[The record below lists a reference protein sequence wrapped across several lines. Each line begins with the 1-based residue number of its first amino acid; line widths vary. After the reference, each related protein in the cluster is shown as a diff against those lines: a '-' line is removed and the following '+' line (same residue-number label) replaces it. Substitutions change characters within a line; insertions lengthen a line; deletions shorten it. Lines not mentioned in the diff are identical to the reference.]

1 MRWLIV
7 CFLILTLSK
16 ATRTACQTADFS
28 KGKWLKIATTQ
39 RAIYQ
44 VTGAQLKQ
52 MGVTLPINSSKIQ
65 LFGFDLSALSEKVPS
80 NVPPGNQEMS
90 IEVKDGGDRNFDE
103 IDRFIFYAPGNIVW
117 EKWGTDLQWKHKKLH
132 HSDTAFYF
140 LTIGENG
147 KRIESAKTVS
157 SSTQKINTYHE
168 HTLWE
173 NDSLNILNSGKL
185 WLGSPM
191 GQGAGKLSSISTNI
205 NTANLIETFPIV
217 VNAQYVSTNY
227 NQKAQFDFNWSDT
240 KIKSTFINPVSGLVY
255 DATANM
261 VLDSFSFWP
270 TKNSIANT
278 NIALQYNA
286 LLGSTGWV
294 DFVTFHL
301 TKSLRFANQNTLFFH
316 GKEAQ
321 SYLYELG
328 DADASTMVWD
338 ISNPLNPLALTTS
351 YTNNQISFTNN
362 SAIQPSYFAF
372 KQNAFESIV
381 SIDSLS
387 NQNILSNTEIDYLI
401 IAPSTFQQAA
411 IKLQNFHQKQNGYKV
426 AIVDPVK
433 IYNEFSGGLVHP
445 VAIRNYVKW
454 LQINASKNNLS
465 FAKYLCIIGGADF
478 NIKRLNKN
486 NQVPVFESEASLD
499 ILNSYASDD
508 FYAILKEGADINFPS
523 SVNSLDIAIGRIPA
537 KTNAE
542 ADTMVNK
549 IIQYSLGNSR
559 GIWQNQITW
568 VADDGDYNLHLQ
580 DAESIVSGI
589 QSKNNQWNHK
599 KIYLDLYPATN
610 TAGGVTYPLVVNEIA
625 QNINN
630 GSLVLNYTGHGN
642 YLRLTEEAVINSA
655 SMQTWNNAGKLPL
668 MITASCDFAPYDQPQ
683 LSPIGFNALMQN
695 SNGII
700 GLVAANRLVFAYSNK
715 QINEQFAQALLVPNK
730 EGQYYSIGQSLQMAK
745 NANWSMQGDRLN
757 AFKFSLLGDPALT
770 LSIAKNKIQLTIK
783 DSLTAGTLTKLDG
796 QIMKG
801 QTIHSAFNGWVDC
814 IVYDVIK
821 EKNTLGNQAS
831 SIKTTVPTKDGILY
845 RGKATVANGK
855 FSVQFILPKET
866 NTANG
871 SISIQTFAY
880 NQTEDAIGVAN
891 NIVVQPAFFI
901 QQLDTIGPGIN
912 AFINDTNFTNNSWV
926 SDRANLIIQ
935 LKDSS
940 GIQSSGNA
948 LGHDLL
954 FIVDDD
960 VQNPF
965 VLNNYFMA
973 DINTYQSGTIVYSL
987 PKLSIGKH
995 QLVIKAWDLLG
1006 NLSKDTLWFIVPAQE
1021 LLKAKD
1027 LVNKPNPM
1035 VNFTQFSFDVN
1046 IQDPNLQTEF
1056 SLRNLNGQLLVNK
1069 VLPVVQNANKWVM
1082 NWDGRDQSGATIPP
1096 GFYFY
1101 TITVRSGQQ
1110 SFVLSNKLM
1119 KL

>member
-16 ATRTACQTADFS
+16 ASRTACQTADFS

-52 MGVTLPINSSKIQ
+52 MGVSLPINSSKIQ

-80 NVPPGNQEMS
+80 NMPPGNQEMS
-90 IEVKDGGDRNFDE
+90 IEVKDGGDGIFDE

-157 SSTQKINTYHE
+157 SSTQKINTYQE
-168 HTLWE
+168 HILWE

-205 NTANLIETFPIV
+205 NTANLIETSPIL

-240 KIKSTFINPVSGLVY
+240 KIKSTLINPVSGLVY

-270 TKNSIANT
+270 NKNSIANT

-286 LLGSTGWV
+286 PLGSTGWV

-301 TKSLRFANQNTLFFH
+301 TKSLRFANRNTLFFH
-316 GKEAQ
+316 GQEAQ
-321 SYLYELG
+321 SNLYELV
-328 DADASTMVWD
+328 DADATTMVWD
-338 ISNPLNPLALTTS
+338 VSNPLNPLALKTS
-351 YTNNQISFTNN
+351 YTNNQISFTSNGTM
-362 SAIQPSYFAF
+362 QPSYFAF
-372 KQNAFESIV
+372 KQNAFESVV

-387 NQNILSNTEIDYLI
+387 NQNILTNTQIDYLI
-401 IAPSTFQQAA
+401 IAPSSFQQAA

-445 VAIRNYVKW
+445 VAIRNFVKW

-465 FAKYLCIIGGADF
+465 FAKYLCIIGAADF
-478 NIKRLNKN
+478 NIKRLNN
-486 NQVPVFESEASLD
+486 NSQVPVFESEASLD

-542 ADTMVNK
+542 ADTLVNK

-610 TAGGVTYPLVVNEIA
+610 TAGGLTYPLVVNEIA
-625 QNINN
+625 QTINN

-655 SMQTWNNAGKLPL
+655 SMQAWNNAGKLPL

-700 GLVAANRLVFAYSNK
+700 ALLAANRLVFAYSNK
-715 QINEQFAQALLVPNK
+715 QINEQFAQALLAPNK
-730 EGQYYSIGQSLQMAK
+730 EGQYYSIGQSLQIAK
-745 NANWSMQGDRLN
+745 NANWSMQGDKLN
-757 AFKFSLLGDPALT
+757 AFKFSLLGDPALK

-801 QTIHSAFNGWVDC
+801 QNIHSAFNGWVDC

-821 EKNTLGNQAS
+821 EKTTLVNQAS
-831 SIKTTVPTKDGILY
+831 SIKTTVPTKEGILY
-845 RGKATVANGK
+845 RGKATVVNGK

-866 NTANG
+866 STANG

-901 QQLDTIGPGIN
+901 QQLDTIGPRIN

-926 SDRANLIIQ
+926 SDKANLIIQ

-940 GIQSSGNA
+940 GIQSSGNS

-987 PKLSIGKH
+987 PKLSIGRH

-1021 LLKAKD
+1021 VLKAKD

-1035 VNFTQFSFDVN
+1035 VHFTQFSFDVN

-1101 TITVRSGQQ
+1101 TITIKSGQQ

>member
-28 KGKWLKIATTQ
+28 KGKWLKITTTQ

-52 MGVTLPINSSKIQ
+52 MGVSLPINSSKIQ

-90 IEVKDGGDRNFDE
+90 IEVKDGGDGNFDE

-117 EKWGTDLQWKHKKLH
+117 EKWGADLQWKHKKLH

-140 LTIGENG
+140 LTIGEIG
-147 KRIESAKTVS
+147 KRIEFAKTVS
-157 SSTQKINTYHE
+157 SSTQKINTYQDHI
-168 HTLWE
+168 LWE

-205 NTANLIETFPIV
+205 NTANLIETFPIL
-217 VNAQYVSTNY
+217 VNTQYVSTNY

-240 KIKSTFINPVSGLVY
+240 KIKSTLINPVSGLVY

-278 NIALQYNA
+278 NLALQYNA
-286 LLGSTGWV
+286 PLGSTGWV

-301 TKSLRFANQNTLFFH
+301 TKSLRFANRNTLFFH
-316 GKEAQ
+316 GQDAQ
-321 SYLYELG
+321 SNLYELG
-328 DADASTMVWD
+328 DADATTMVWD

-351 YTNNQISFTNN
+351 YTNNQISFTSNGTN
-362 SAIQPSYFAF
+362 QSSYFAF
-372 KQNAFESIV
+372 KQNAFEYVV

-387 NQNILSNTEIDYLI
+387 NQNILTNTQIDYLI

-411 IKLQNFHQKQNGYKV
+411 IKLQNFHQKQNGFEV
-426 AIVDPVK
+426 VIIDPVK

-445 VAIRNYVKW
+445 VAIRNFLKW
-454 LQINASKNNLS
+454 LQINSSKNNLS
-465 FAKYLCIIGGADF
+465 FAKYLCIIGAADF

-486 NQVPVFESEASLD
+486 SQVPVFESEASLD

-542 ADTMVNK
+542 ADTLVNK
-549 IIQYSLGNSR
+549 IIQYCLGNSR

-610 TAGGVTYPLVVNEIA
+610 TAGGLTYPLVVNEIA
-625 QNINN
+625 QTINN

-655 SMQTWNNAGKLPL
+655 SMQAWNNVGRLPL

-745 NANWSMQGDRLN
+745 NANWSMQGDKLN
-757 AFKFSLLGDPALT
+757 AFKFSLLGDPALK
-770 LSIAKNKIQLTIK
+770 LSIAKNKIQLSIK

-821 EKNTLGNQAS
+821 EKTTLGNQAS

-845 RGKATVANGK
+845 RGKATVVNGK

-866 NTANG
+866 STANG

-901 QQLDTIGPGIN
+901 QQLDTIGPRIN

-973 DINTYQSGTIVYSL
+973 DINTYQSGTIVYTL

-1035 VNFTQFSFDVN
+1035 VHFTQFSFDVN

-1101 TITVRSGQQ
+1101 TITIRSGQQ

>member
-52 MGVTLPINSSKIQ
+52 MGVSLPLSSSKIQ

-90 IEVKDGGDRNFDE
+90 IEVKDGGDGNFDE

-191 GQGAGKLSSISTNI
+191 GQGTGKLSSISTNI
-205 NTANLIETFPIV
+205 NTANLIETFPIL

-286 LLGSTGWV
+286 PLGSTGWV

-338 ISNPLNPLALTTS
+338 ISNPLNPLAFTTN
-351 YTNNQISFTNN
+351 YTNNQISFT
-362 SAIQPSYFAF
+362 SKAAIQPSYFAF
-372 KQNAFESIV
+372 KQNAFESVV

-445 VAIRNYVKW
+445 VAIRNYVKL

-465 FAKYLCIIGGADF
+465 FAKFLCIIGGADF

-625 QNINN
+625 QTINN

-642 YLRLTEEAVINSA
+642 YLRLTEEAVINGA
-655 SMQTWNNAGKLPL
+655 SMQAWNNAGKLPL

-783 DSLTAGTLTKLDG
+783 DSLTAGTLTTLDG

-866 NTANG
+866 STANG

-880 NQTEDAIGVAN
+880 NQNEDAIGVAN

-1006 NLSKDTLWFIVPAQE
+1006 NFSKDTLWFIVPAQE

-1035 VNFTQFSFDVN
+1035 VHFTQFSFDVN

-1056 SLRNLNGQLLVNK
+1056 SLRNLNGQILVNK

-1101 TITVRSGQQ
+1101 TITIRAGQQ

>member
-1 MRWLIV
+1 M
-7 CFLILTLSK
+7 
-16 ATRTACQTADFS
+16 
-28 KGKWLKIATTQ
+28 
-39 RAIYQ
+39 
-44 VTGAQLKQ
+44 
-52 MGVTLPINSSKIQ
+52 
-65 LFGFDLSALSEKVPS
+65 
-80 NVPPGNQEMS
+80 
-90 IEVKDGGDRNFDE
+90 
-103 IDRFIFYAPGNIVW
+103 
-117 EKWGTDLQWKHKKLH
+117 
-132 HSDTAFYF
+132 
-140 LTIGENG
+140 
-147 KRIESAKTVS
+147 
-157 SSTQKINTYHE
+157 
-168 HTLWE
+168 
-173 NDSLNILNSGKL
+173 
-185 WLGSPM
+185 
-191 GQGAGKLSSISTNI
+191 
-205 NTANLIETFPIV
+205 
-217 VNAQYVSTNY
+217 
-227 NQKAQFDFNWSDT
+227 
-240 KIKSTFINPVSGLVY
+240 
-255 DATANM
+255 
-261 VLDSFSFWP
+261 
-270 TKNSIANT
+270 
-278 NIALQYNA
+278 
-286 LLGSTGWV
+286 
-294 DFVTFHL
+294 
-301 TKSLRFANQNTLFFH
+301 
-316 GKEAQ
+316 
-321 SYLYELG
+321 
-328 DADASTMVWD
+328 
-338 ISNPLNPLALTTS
+338 
-351 YTNNQISFTNN
+351 
-362 SAIQPSYFAF
+362 
-372 KQNAFESIV
+372 
-381 SIDSLS
+381 
-387 NQNILSNTEIDYLI
+387 
-401 IAPSTFQQAA
+401 
-411 IKLQNFHQKQNGYKV
+411 
-426 AIVDPVK
+426 
-433 IYNEFSGGLVHP
+433 
-445 VAIRNYVKW
+445 
-454 LQINASKNNLS
+454 
-465 FAKYLCIIGGADF
+465 
-478 NIKRLNKN
+478 
-486 NQVPVFESEASLD
+486 
-499 ILNSYASDD
+499 
-508 FYAILKEGADINFPS
+508 
-523 SVNSLDIAIGRIPA
+523 
-537 KTNAE
+537 
-542 ADTMVNK
+542 
-549 IIQYSLGNSR
+549 
-559 GIWQNQITW
+559 
-568 VADDGDYNLHLQ
+568 
-580 DAESIVSGI
+580 
-589 QSKNNQWNHK
+589 
-599 KIYLDLYPATN
+599 
-610 TAGGVTYPLVVNEIA
+610 
-625 QNINN
+625 
-630 GSLVLNYTGHGN
+630 LNYTGHGN

-655 SMQTWNNAGKLPL
+655 SMQAWNNAGKLPL

-770 LSIAKNKIQLTIK
+770 LSNAKNKIQLTIK
-783 DSLTAGTLTKLDG
+783 DSLTVGTLTKLDG

-821 EKNTLGNQAS
+821 EKTTLGNQAS

-845 RGKATVANGK
+845 RGKATVVNGK
-855 FSVQFILPKET
+855 FSIQFILPKET
-866 NTANG
+866 STANG

-880 NQTEDAIGVAN
+880 NQTEDAIGVVN
-891 NIVVQPAFFI
+891 NIIVQPAFFI
-901 QQLDTIGPGIN
+901 QQLDNIGPRIN
-912 AFINDTNFTNNSWV
+912 AYINDTNFTNNSWV

-973 DINTYQSGTIVYSL
+973 DINSYQSGTIVYSL

-1056 SLRNLNGQLLVNK
+1056 SLRNLNGQILVNK

-1101 TITVRSGQQ
+1101 TITIRSGQQ

>member
-52 MGVTLPINSSKIQ
+52 MGVSLPINSSKIQ

-80 NVPPGNQEMS
+80 NMPPGNQEMS
-90 IEVKDGGDRNFDE
+90 IEVKDGGDGIFDE

-157 SSTQKINTYHE
+157 SSTQKINTYQE
-168 HTLWE
+168 HILWE

-205 NTANLIETFPIV
+205 NTANLIETFPIL

-240 KIKSTFINPVSGLVY
+240 KIKSTLINPVSGLVY

-286 LLGSTGWV
+286 PLGSTGWV

-301 TKSLRFANQNTLFFH
+301 TKSLRFANRNTLFFH
-316 GKEAQ
+316 GQEAQ

-328 DADASTMVWD
+328 DADATTMVWD
-338 ISNPLNPLALTTS
+338 ISNPLNPLALTNS
-351 YTNNQISFTNN
+351 YTNNQISFTSN
-362 SAIQPSYFAF
+362 ATIQPSYFAF
-372 KQNAFESIV
+372 KQNAFESVV

-387 NQNILSNTEIDYLI
+387 NQNILTNTQIDYLI
-401 IAPSTFQQAA
+401 IAPSSFQQAA

-445 VAIRNYVKW
+445 VAIRNFVKW

-465 FAKYLCIIGGADF
+465 FAKYLCIIGAADF

-486 NQVPVFESEASLD
+486 SQVPVFESEASLD

-542 ADTMVNK
+542 ADTLVNK

-610 TAGGVTYPLVVNEIA
+610 TAGGLTYPLVVNEIA
-625 QNINN
+625 QTINN

-655 SMQTWNNAGKLPL
+655 SMQAWNNAGKLPL

-757 AFKFSLLGDPALT
+757 AFKFSLLGDPALK

-821 EKNTLGNQAS
+821 EKTTLGNQAS

-845 RGKATVANGK
+845 RGKATVVNGK

-901 QQLDTIGPGIN
+901 QQLDTIGPRIN

-973 DINTYQSGTIVYSL
+973 DINTYQSGTIVYTL

-1021 LLKAKD
+1021 VLKAKD

-1082 NWDGRDQSGATIPP
+1082 NWDGRDQSGATIPS

-1101 TITVRSGQQ
+1101 TITIRSGQQ

>member
-1 MRWLIV
+1 
-7 CFLILTLSK
+7 
-16 ATRTACQTADFS
+16 
-28 KGKWLKIATTQ
+28 
-39 RAIYQ
+39 
-44 VTGAQLKQ
+44 
-52 MGVTLPINSSKIQ
+52 
-65 LFGFDLSALSEKVPS
+65 
-80 NVPPGNQEMS
+80 
-90 IEVKDGGDRNFDE
+90 
-103 IDRFIFYAPGNIVW
+103 
-117 EKWGTDLQWKHKKLH
+117 
-132 HSDTAFYF
+132 
-140 LTIGENG
+140 
-147 KRIESAKTVS
+147 
-157 SSTQKINTYHE
+157 
-168 HTLWE
+168 
-173 NDSLNILNSGKL
+173 
-185 WLGSPM
+185 
-191 GQGAGKLSSISTNI
+191 
-205 NTANLIETFPIV
+205 
-217 VNAQYVSTNY
+217 
-227 NQKAQFDFNWSDT
+227 
-240 KIKSTFINPVSGLVY
+240 
-255 DATANM
+255 
-261 VLDSFSFWP
+261 
-270 TKNSIANT
+270 
-278 NIALQYNA
+278 
-286 LLGSTGWV
+286 
-294 DFVTFHL
+294 
-301 TKSLRFANQNTLFFH
+301 
-316 GKEAQ
+316 
-321 SYLYELG
+321 
-328 DADASTMVWD
+328 
-338 ISNPLNPLALTTS
+338 
-351 YTNNQISFTNN
+351 
-362 SAIQPSYFAF
+362 
-372 KQNAFESIV
+372 
-381 SIDSLS
+381 
-387 NQNILSNTEIDYLI
+387 
-401 IAPSTFQQAA
+401 
-411 IKLQNFHQKQNGYKV
+411 
-426 AIVDPVK
+426 
-433 IYNEFSGGLVHP
+433 
-445 VAIRNYVKW
+445 
-454 LQINASKNNLS
+454 
-465 FAKYLCIIGGADF
+465 
-478 NIKRLNKN
+478 
-486 NQVPVFESEASLD
+486 

-610 TAGGVTYPLVVNEIA
+610 TAGGLTYPLVVNEIA
-625 QNINN
+625 QTINN

-642 YLRLTEEAVINSA
+642 YLRLTEEAVINGA

-814 IVYDVIK
+814 IVYDLIK

-1035 VNFTQFSFDVN
+1035 VHFTQFSFDVN

-1101 TITVRSGQQ
+1101 TITIRSGQQ

>member
-7 CFLILTLSK
+7 CFLIFTLSK

-52 MGVTLPINSSKIQ
+52 MGVSLPISSSKIQ

-90 IEVKDGGDRNFDE
+90 IEVKDGGDGNFDE

-147 KRIESAKTVS
+147 KRIEFAKTVS
-157 SSTQKINTYHE
+157 SSTQKINTFQE
-168 HTLWE
+168 HILWE

-205 NTANLIETFPIV
+205 NTANLIETFPIL

-286 LLGSTGWV
+286 PLGSTGWV
-294 DFVTFHL
+294 DFATFHL

-316 GKEAQ
+316 GQEFQ
-321 SYLYELG
+321 STLYELG
-328 DADASTMVWD
+328 DADATTMVWD
-338 ISNPLNPLALTTS
+338 ISNPLNPLALTTN
-351 YTNNQISFTNN
+351 YTNNQISFTSNGT
-362 SAIQPSYFAF
+362 IQPSYFAF
-372 KQNAFESIV
+372 KQNAFESVV

-387 NQNILSNTEIDYLI
+387 NQNILSNTQIDYLI
-401 IAPSTFQQAA
+401 IAPSAFQQAA

-445 VAIRNYVKW
+445 VAIRNFLKW
-454 LQINASKNNLS
+454 LQINSSKNNLS
-465 FAKYLCIIGGADF
+465 FAKYLCIIGAADF

-486 NQVPVFESEASLD
+486 SQVPVFESEASLD

-589 QSKNNQWNHK
+589 ESKNNQWNHK

-610 TAGGVTYPLVVNEIA
+610 TAGGLTYPLVVNEIA

-630 GSLVLNYTGHGN
+630 GSLVFNYTGHGN

-655 SMQTWNNAGKLPL
+655 SMQAWNNAGKLPL

-757 AFKFSLLGDPALT
+757 AFKFSLLGDPALK

-821 EKNTLGNQAS
+821 EKTTLGNQAS

-845 RGKATVANGK
+845 RGKATVVNGK
-855 FSVQFILPKET
+855 FSVSFILPKET
-866 NTANG
+866 NTSNG

-973 DINTYQSGTIVYSL
+973 DINTYQSGTIIYSL

-1082 NWDGRDQSGATIPP
+1082 NWDGRDQSGASIPP

>member
-7 CFLILTLSK
+7 CFLILALSK
-16 ATRTACQTADFS
+16 ATKTACQTADFS
-28 KGKWLKIATTQ
+28 KGKWLKITTTQ

-52 MGVTLPINSSKIQ
+52 MGVSLPISSSKIQ

-80 NVPPGNQEMS
+80 NMPPGNQEMS
-90 IEVKDGGDRNFDE
+90 IEVKDGGDGNFDE

-157 SSTQKINTYHE
+157 SSTQKINRYQE
-168 HTLWE
+168 HILWE

-205 NTANLIETFPIV
+205 NTANLIETFPIL
-217 VNAQYVSTNY
+217 VNAQYISTNY

-240 KIKSTFINPVSGLVY
+240 KIKSTLINPVSGLVY

-278 NIALQYNA
+278 NLAIQYNA
-286 LLGSTGWV
+286 PLGSTGWV

-301 TKSLRFANQNTLFFH
+301 TKSLRFANRNTLFFH
-316 GKEAQ
+316 GQDAQ
-321 SYLYELG
+321 SNLYELG
-328 DADASTMVWD
+328 DADATTMVWD
-338 ISNPLNPLALTTS
+338 ISNPLNPLALTNS
-351 YTNNQISFTNN
+351 YTNNQISFTSN
-362 SAIQPSYFAF
+362 ATIQPSYFAF
-372 KQNAFESIV
+372 KQNAFESVV

-387 NQNILSNTEIDYLI
+387 NQNILTNTQIDYLI
-401 IAPSTFQQAA
+401 IAPSSFQQAA

-454 LQINASKNNLS
+454 LQINSSKNNLS
-465 FAKYLCIIGGADF
+465 FAKYLCIIGAADF

-486 NQVPVFESEASLD
+486 SQVPVFESEASLD

-610 TAGGVTYPLVVNEIA
+610 TAGGLTYPLVVNEIA
-625 QNINN
+625 QTINN

-642 YLRLTEEAVINSA
+642 YLRLTEEAVINSE
-655 SMQTWNNAGKLPL
+655 SMKAWNNAGRLPL

-695 SNGII
+695 SNGIV

-757 AFKFSLLGDPALT
+757 AFKFSLLGDPALK
-770 LSIAKNKIQLTIK
+770 LSIAKNKIQLSIK

-821 EKNTLGNQAS
+821 EKTTLGNQAS

-845 RGKATVANGK
+845 RGKATVVNGK

-866 NTANG
+866 STANG

-901 QQLDTIGPGIN
+901 QQLDTIGPRIN
-912 AFINDTNFTNNSWV
+912 AYINDTNFTNNSWV

-973 DINTYQSGTIVYSL
+973 DINTYQSGTIVYTL

-1082 NWDGRDQSGATIPP
+1082 NWDGRDQSGATIPS

-1101 TITVRSGQQ
+1101 TITIRSGQQ